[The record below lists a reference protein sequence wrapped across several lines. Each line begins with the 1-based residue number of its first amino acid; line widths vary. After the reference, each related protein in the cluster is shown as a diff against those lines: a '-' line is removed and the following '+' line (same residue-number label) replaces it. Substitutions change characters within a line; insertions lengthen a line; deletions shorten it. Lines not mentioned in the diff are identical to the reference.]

1 MTMTDPVADMLTR
14 IRNANIAM
22 HDGVKMPSSK
32 QKVALAE
39 MLKGEGYIVDYS
51 VTDSDRGP
59 GQELSITMKY
69 SPNRERVISGV
80 KRVSSPGLRV
90 YSNADEIPRVLG
102 GLGVAVI
109 STSKGL
115 MSDREAR
122 RRRIGCEVL
131 CYVW

>member
-1 MTMTDPVADMLTR
+1 MTDPVADMLTR

-59 GQELSITMKY
+59 GQDLSITMKY

-122 RRRIGCEVL
+122 RRRIGGEVL

>member
-51 VTDSDRGP
+51 VADNETGP
-59 GQELSITMKY
+59 GQDLSITMKY

-122 RRRIGCEVL
+122 RRRIGGEVL

>member
-22 HDGVKMPSSK
+22 HDGVRMPSSK

-59 GQELSITMKY
+59 GQDLSITMKY

-122 RRRIGCEVL
+122 RRRIGGEVL